1 MGKRSSVSV
10 EAKLEKQTHINWNI
24 LDAVMGTNMTWL
36 LSIYMNNF
44 FRAWSTYSF
53 EIKKGG
59 HMQAVFLQ
67 VFGYLHFNGLSESY
81 KKFTFG
87 IALVRTESKLLIV
100 T

>member
-1 MGKRSSVSV
+1 
-10 EAKLEKQTHINWNI
+10 
-24 LDAVMGTNMTWL
+24 
-36 LSIYMNNF
+36 
-44 FRAWSTYSF
+44 
-53 EIKKGG
+53 
-59 HMQAVFLQ
+59 MQAVFLQ